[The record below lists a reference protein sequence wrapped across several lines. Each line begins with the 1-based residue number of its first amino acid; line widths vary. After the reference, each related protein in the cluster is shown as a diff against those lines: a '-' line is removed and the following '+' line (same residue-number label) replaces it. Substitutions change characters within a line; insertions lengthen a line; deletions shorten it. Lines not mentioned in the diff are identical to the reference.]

1 MPASKGKTSKGKPS
15 QTKSAQAKSSR
26 YTPPTPKSTKTS
38 PMWVPVVMFA
48 LLVTGTLVIIT
59 NYLGI
64 LPGEQQNRY
73 LLLGLVQITA
83 GFVFATFYR

>member
-1 MPASKGKTSKGKPS
+1 
-15 QTKSAQAKSSR
+15 
-26 YTPPTPKSTKTS
+26 
-38 PMWVPVVMFA
+38 MWVPVVMFA
-48 LLVTGTLVIIT
+48 LLATGTVVIIT

-73 LLLGLVQITA
+73 LLLGLVQITG

>member
-1 MPASKGKTSKGKPS
+1 MPVSKGKR
-15 QTKSAQAKSSR
+15 SR
-26 YTPPTPKSTKTS
+26 YTPPPPKNQTSS

-48 LLVTGTLVIIT
+48 LLATGTVVIIT
-59 NYLGI
+59 NYLGL

-73 LLLGLVQITA
+73 LLLGLVQITG

>member
-1 MPASKGKTSKGKPS
+1 VPVSKGKR
-15 QTKSAQAKSSR
+15 SR
-26 YTPPTPKSTKTS
+26 YTPPAPKKRESS

-48 LLVTGTLVIIT
+48 LLATGTVVIIT

-73 LLLGLVQITA
+73 LLLGLAEITA
-83 GFVFATFYR
+83 GFIFATFYR